1 MAAQELVGA
10 SGTIDSSHA
19 VAQGALGVE
28 TLGQARRRV
37 VGQNGP
43 ARHAGTGGRLGI
55 VGAQEQGVLIGQI
68 TQNNAGSGGLRGR
81 VHRGAR
87 GGMGGGMRGGGRG
100 GRRLHLAHAH
110 GSTGG
115 ADGMPG
121 SRVRVLRIDRWTVGR
136 SGAHRAGDRR
146 RGDVSRPGPG
156 VLLMRI
162 GGGNGCVDVVSV
174 HGVGSHDKQAF
185 RFTRRMAGG
194 PGGDAAVSPGC
205 QEPEQRSIGVA
216 DLTANK
222 IA

>member
-1 MAAQELVGA
+1 
-10 SGTIDSSHA
+10 
-19 VAQGALGVE
+19 
-28 TLGQARRRV
+28 
-37 VGQNGP
+37 
-43 ARHAGTGGRLGI
+43 
-55 VGAQEQGVLIGQI
+55 
-68 TQNNAGSGGLRGR
+68 
-81 VHRGAR
+81 
-87 GGMGGGMRGGGRG
+87 
-100 GRRLHLAHAH
+100 
-110 GSTGG
+110 
-115 ADGMPG
+115 MPG

-174 HGVGSHDKQAF
+174 HGVGSPANPPCAAPP
-185 RFTRRMAGG
+185 RGGGG